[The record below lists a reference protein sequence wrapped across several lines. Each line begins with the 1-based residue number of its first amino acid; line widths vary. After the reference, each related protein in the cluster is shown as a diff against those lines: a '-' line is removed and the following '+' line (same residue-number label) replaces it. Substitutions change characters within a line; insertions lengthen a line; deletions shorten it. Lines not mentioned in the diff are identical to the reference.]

1 MYKDVNEVQVKQV
14 RHSYVKK
21 QYNLK
26 TKVEVKL
33 NNQSRV
39 TEVQLEN

>member
-1 MYKDVNEVQVKQV
+1 MYKDVNEVQV